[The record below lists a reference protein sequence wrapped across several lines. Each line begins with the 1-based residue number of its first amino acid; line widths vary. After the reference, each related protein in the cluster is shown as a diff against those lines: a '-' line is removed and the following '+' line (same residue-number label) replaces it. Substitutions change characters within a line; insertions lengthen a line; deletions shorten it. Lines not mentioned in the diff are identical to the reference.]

1 MAMIDNIK
9 MKPKILASFLLVG
22 LVPLII
28 IAILSLKEARDGM
41 MEQAFDQLQAV
52 QELKKLEVDR
62 LFDRFKTDVMTLAHT
77 TDLLVLYEE
86 LRAFHIREQVGPTDS
101 YPKDHP
107 EYHQINKRLGEYLEN
122 YIEQHDYYDVFLI
135 CTAHGHVM
143 YTAAA
148 ESDLGENLS
157 AGPLRDSVL
166 AKLWN
171 QVKQTG
177 SFSMVDFELYAPSGN
192 RPACFVG
199 APLHDKQGKM
209 YGLVALQIPKGS
221 IDAIMQTR
229 VGMDETGE
237 TYLVGADK
245 RMRSDSYLDPVGHS
259 VEASLAGSVE
269 RNGVDTE
276 ASREALDGR
285 RGEGIIIDYS
295 GNKVLSA
302 YEPLDLL
309 GGIRWAILAEIN
321 LEEVEAPITAM
332 RNHIVVVAVVI
343 AAVVALLAFWLAGSI
358 ANPIVGITGIAQR
371 ISRGEVDQKVVY
383 QSGDEVGQ
391 LADSFRALVDYIKG
405 IAGVADRLAQ
415 GDLTATVEPR
425 SEGDVLA
432 VSFREMVAK
441 LRGMFVNL
449 SQQSESLSQAS
460 QDLSSVSEQVAGNVA
475 GVSANANSV
484 ATAAE
489 QMSMN
494 MNGVSAAAEQSTASI
509 NTVATS
515 TEEMTA
521 TISEIARSSEHARQV
536 TGAAVTT
543 VESAVQRVG
552 DLGTA
557 AEKIGKVIEVI
568 VEIAEQTKLLA
579 LNATIEAAS
588 AGDAGKGFAVVAS
601 EVKELARQTG
611 EATEEIRTS
620 IEAIQQSTQST
631 VAEIGQIQGVIRE
644 VNEGVASIAT
654 AVEEQSVTT
663 RDMAQ
668 NIGQAAMGVQSVTEN
683 VGQAASA
690 STSIAAEI
698 GSVNSASSQ
707 VQEAVDRVSAQAQSL
722 ARMGNELEQLVEQFK
737 VS

>member
-285 RGEGIIIDYS
+285 RGDS
-295 GNKVLSA
+295 GGDQSRR
-302 YEPLDLL
+302 
-309 GGIRWAILAEIN
+309 GGGADHCHAQSYRRGGGRHRRGRGPAC
-321 LEEVEAPITAM
+321 
-332 RNHIVVVAVVI
+332 
-343 AAVVALLAFWLAGSI
+343 LLAGREYRQPDCRDHRYSAADFAG
-358 ANPIVGITGIAQR
+358 
-371 ISRGEVDQKVVY
+371 RGGSEGGLPVRRR
-383 QSGDEVGQ
+383 GRPAGR
-391 LADSFRALVDYIKG
+391 LLPRAG
-405 IAGVADRLAQ
+405 RLHQ
-415 GDLTATVEPR
+415 GDRRGGGSAGAGG
-425 SEGDVLA
+425 SDGD
-432 VSFREMVAK
+432 
-441 LRGMFVNL
+441 G
-449 SQQSESLSQAS
+449 
-460 QDLSSVSEQVAGNVA
+460 
-475 GVSANANSV
+475 
-484 ATAAE
+484 
-489 QMSMN
+489 
-494 MNGVSAAAEQSTASI
+494 
-509 NTVATS
+509 
-515 TEEMTA
+515 
-521 TISEIARSSEHARQV
+521 
-536 TGAAVTT
+536 GAA
-543 VESAVQRVG
+543 
-552 DLGTA
+552 LGR
-557 AEKIGKVIEVI
+557 GR
-568 VEIAEQTKLLA
+568 
-579 LNATIEAAS
+579 
-588 AGDAGKGFAVVAS
+588 AGG
-601 EVKELARQTG
+601 
-611 EATEEIRTS
+611 
-620 IEAIQQSTQST
+620 
-631 VAEIGQIQGVIRE
+631 
-644 VNEGVASIAT
+644 
-654 AVEEQSVTT
+654 
-663 RDMAQ
+663 
-668 NIGQAAMGVQSVTEN
+668 
-683 VGQAASA
+683 
-690 STSIAAEI
+690 
-698 GSVNSASSQ
+698 
-707 VQEAVDRVSAQAQSL
+707 
-722 ARMGNELEQLVEQFK
+722 
-737 VS
+737 

>member
-9 MKPKILASFLLVG
+9 MKPKILGGFLLVG

-28 IAILSLKEARDGM
+28 IASLSLKEAREGM
-41 MEQAFDQLQAV
+41 MEQAFDQLQSV
-52 QELKKLEVDR
+52 QELKKLEVER
-62 LFDRFKTDVMTLAHT
+62 LFERFRTDVETLAHT
-77 TDLLVLYEE
+77 TDLLVLYED
-86 LRAFHIREQVGPTDS
+86 LRAFHIRQKVGPGDP
-101 YPKDHP
+101 YPKDDP
-107 EYHQINKRLGEYLEN
+107 EYHQINRRLGGYLEK
-122 YIEQHDYYDVFLI
+122 YVEQHDYYDVFLV

-143 YTAAA
+143 YTAAK

-157 AGPLRDSVL
+157 TGPLRDSPL

-171 QVKQTG
+171 QVRSTTG
-177 SFSMVDFELYAPSGN
+177 FAMTDFELYAPSGN
-192 RPACFVG
+192 TPAGFVG
-199 APLHDKQGKM
+199 APLHDGEGRM

-229 VGMDETGE
+229 TGMGETGE
-237 TYLVGADK
+237 TYLVGPDK

-269 RNGVDTE
+269 KNGVDTE
-276 ASREALDGR
+276 ASREALASR
-285 RGEGIIIDYS
+285 RGEGIITDYS
-295 GNKVLSA
+295 GNQVLSA
-302 YEPLDLL
+302 YEPLNLP
-309 GGIRWAILAEIN
+309 GGIRWAILAEMN
-321 LEEVEAPITAM
+321 LEEVEAPIAAI
-332 RNHIVVVAVVI
+332 RNIIVVVAVVI
-343 AAVVALLAFWLAGSI
+343 AGVVAALAFWLAGSI
-358 ANPIVGITGIAQR
+358 ASPIVGITSIAQR
-371 ISRGEVDQKVVY
+371 ISWGEVDQKVVY
-383 QSGDEVGQ
+383 QSGDEVGE
-391 LADSFRALVDYIKG
+391 LADSFRELVDYTKG
-405 IAGVADRLAQ
+405 IAGAADRLAQ

-425 SEGDVLA
+425 SEADVLA
-432 VSFREMVAK
+432 VSFKEMTAK
-441 LRGMFVNL
+441 LRGMFVRL
-449 SQQSESLSQAS
+449 SEQSESLSQAS

-494 MNGVSAAAEQSTASI
+494 MNSVSSAAEQSTTSI

-552 DLGTA
+552 DLGVA

-690 STSIAAEI
+690 STNIASEI

-722 ARMGNELEQLVEQFK
+722 ARMGRELEQLVEQFK
-737 VS
+737 IG